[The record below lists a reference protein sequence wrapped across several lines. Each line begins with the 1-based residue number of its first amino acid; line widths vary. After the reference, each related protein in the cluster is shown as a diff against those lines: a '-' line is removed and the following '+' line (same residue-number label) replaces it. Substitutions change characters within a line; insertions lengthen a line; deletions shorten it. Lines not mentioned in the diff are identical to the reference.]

1 MLSYLR
7 EEPIDLPLSVLVY
20 RMRGVRIRNAR
31 WRLKLTQQQL
41 GQIIGV
47 SRQTICVVETGG
59 RMRMQTRRRL
69 EKFLGLD
76 LALSPVSHV
85 EVEVTEEG
93 GPGATPARLFPSAAP
108 EKV

>member
-20 RMRGVRIRNAR
+20 RMRGARIRSAR

-47 SRQTICVVETGG
+47 SRQTICVVETSGH
-59 RMRMQTRRRL
+59 MRMQTRRRL
-69 EKFLGLD
+69 EKALGLD
-76 LALSPVSHV
+76 LSLLLP
-85 EVEVTEEG
+85 EPPIQDLTEEG

>member
-7 EEPIDLPLSVLVY
+7 QEPIDLPLSVLVY
-20 RMRGVRIRNAR
+20 RMRGARIRNAR

-47 SRQTICVVETGG
+47 SRQTICVVETSGH
-59 RMRMQTRRRL
+59 MRMQTRRAL

-76 LALSPVSHV
+76 LALMAEPPVQ
-85 EVEVTEEG
+85 EVTEEG